1 MTASLRGHSRAE
13 SVGALSL
20 ENAGLKRAL
29 HGDYL
34 SFVCGARSLGYWAGR
49 FKRLVIL
56 VSGAPACA
64 AAVIGVSGER

>member
-34 SFVCGARSLGYWAGR
+34 SFVCGARSLGYWAG
-49 FKRLVIL
+49 
-56 VSGAPACA
+56 
-64 AAVIGVSGER
+64 